1 MTITKPQAPRRTLT
15 RALVSQGYQAI
26 DQWTSGLTAQDKTIY
41 QARIG
46 NAPYTSSLRQVAA
59 NLGISHEQVR
69 NIEGRLAAGLRQYA
83 GSDAGRPLAALC
95 HALAQETGVLAP
107 VEEIITLLTPQPG
120 KANHGGAVLCLAGP
134 YLKKDNWYYL
144 EEYLQT
150 NPTPELVRELAARH
164 WMAAEEAVRRLDN
177 WGMNPRYFQQ
187 WLKAQKQISQEGEYL
202 LPAPSNMADRAYI
215 ALIRLGEPAPLTKI
229 ARDSGYQGKLSRLQ
243 IKMSKDGRFCRHTRY
258 RYGLKEWELPQ
269 YSLLTEEIARV
280 IAHEGGRMALNHLA
294 TLMYERFQR
303 PMPWTIRTVNQ
314 NNRFRR
320 WKEEVILRN
329 DTETGHDPTNGQ
341 PMKRPTMG
349 KGLFQLGDD
358 RFGILLSVSRNVLN
372 DSAASVTTTASTV
385 MSLQRNQRY
394 YFEMPDGRN
403 VHLSHGARARKAK
416 LAGVRKPLQELHA
429 TEGDALTLLLDMTA
443 KKAELR
449 LTRRQELTPGW
460 ETVAR
465 LTGANPACGLDG
477 LAAVLN
483 CEPGQVTNPADNEKG
498 LARPRG
504 HARG

>member
-1 MTITKPQAPRRTLT
+1 MTITKPRAPRRTLT
-15 RALVSQGYQAI
+15 SALISQGYQAI

-46 NAPYTSSLRQVAA
+46 NAPNSSSLRQVAS
-59 NLGISHEQVR
+59 NLGSNHEQVR
-69 NIEGRLAAGLRQYA
+69 NIESRLAAGLRQYA

-95 HALAQETGVLAP
+95 HTLAQETGVLAP
-107 VEEIITLLTPQPG
+107 VEEIITLLTPQEG

-150 NPTPELVRELAARH
+150 NPTPELVREVAARH
-164 WMAAEEAVRRLDN
+164 CMAAEEAVRRLAN
-177 WGMNPRYFQQ
+177 WGMNPRYAQQ

-215 ALIRLGEPAPLTKI
+215 ALLRLGEPTPLTKI
-229 ARDSGYQGKLSRLQ
+229 ARDSGYEGKLKTLQ
-243 IKMSKDGRFCRHTRY
+243 IKMSNDGRFCRHTRY

-280 IAHEGGRMALNHLA
+280 IAHEGGRMPLNQLA

-303 PMPWTIRTVNQ
+303 PMPWTIRMVNQ

-329 DTETGHDPTNGQ
+329 DTETGHDPINEQ

-349 KGLFQLGDD
+349 KGLFQLRDD
-358 RFGILLSVSRNVLN
+358 QFGILFSVNCNALK
-372 DSAASVTTTASTV
+372 DSAASVSTTASTV
-385 MSLQRNQRY
+385 MSLQRNQHY
-394 YFEMPDGRN
+394 YF
-403 VHLSHGARARKAK
+403 
-416 LAGVRKPLQELHA
+416 
-429 TEGDALTLLLDMTA
+429 
-443 KKAELR
+443 
-449 LTRRQELTPGW
+449 
-460 ETVAR
+460 
-465 LTGANPACGLDG
+465 
-477 LAAVLN
+477 
-483 CEPGQVTNPADNEKG
+483 
-498 LARPRG
+498 
-504 HARG
+504 